1 MISGNLFQT
10 KMLAN
15 ANIFSPSLPL
25 LSLSLLNYRKG
36 KMLFLA
42 EESNFYAFEKL
53 ENLSSAPH
61 FSLYPQFVHL
71 SKKETHSAC
80 PQFWKLACA
89 STNSPSHGIIWA
101 EIYIAP
107 MSQRFESLYLCSLL
121 NLHATV
127 SKIKNIAEEKA
138 VSSHKSV
145 RTNPQLTDFY
155 FFLANDGLAVERLW
169 KDKSLNLP
177 ALHLYV

>member
-1 MISGNLFQT
+1 MLSLAAHSFPLASRDCWVKKPKSKACFAFWDAWKKIKHGRWVLISGNLFQT

-61 FSLYPQFVHL
+61 RISVCIRSLFTWARRKHTAPVLNSESSLVLRLILRVTESFEQKFTLRPCLNGL
-71 SKKETHSAC
+71 S
-80 PQFWKLACA
+80 L
-89 STNSPSHGIIWA
+89 
-101 EIYIAP
+101 
-107 MSQRFESLYLCSLL
+107 
-121 NLHATV
+121 
-127 SKIKNIAEEKA
+127 
-138 VSSHKSV
+138 
-145 RTNPQLTDFY
+145 
-155 FFLANDGLAVERLW
+155 
-169 KDKSLNLP
+169 
-177 ALHLYV
+177 